1 MGKDMR
7 IFLKGKKQR
16 EMGGWNSPG
25 TKTTQKNKKNGW
37 LRYRFFFLVTG
48 F

>member
-25 TKTTQKNKKNGW
+25 TKTTQKNKKMAG
-37 LRYRFFFLVTG
+37 YAIVSFS
-48 F
+48 